1 VLYDVLLHL
10 PAKTLCRLRAV
21 SRSWRSLLTADP
33 HFAEAHAS
41 HHPLV
46 VTAFFDEDRRS
57 HADIFDLSG
66 NRLRRVT
73 LEEPAF
79 LITGLCTHGNLACLT
94 QTGVGPNRVCLINLA
109 TGVAS
114 VLPGPEEAGDAM
126 YMLGEVA
133 SSGEH
138 KLLCVDV
145 IHCHV
150 FVLGLGGNHR
160 RWRRKKSPPVRVAGE
175 SYRAGNAAV
184 VQGTVYCLVSQ
195 HTGDAAI
202 YKDSM
207 VSFDLETEEWAP
219 TVLPG
224 PLGDGL
230 NGLRRPCFYLD
241 ISLAELSGYLV
252 TAHTDHYT
260 WSMDLWFR
268 VEGQWCRRYHIWLNA
283 IFYSPDMCAE
293 PWFVFDDGRIVLSTY
308 DVYKR
313 RMGFWVYDTRS
324 KARIGE
330 MTEIRDWDRV
340 GVCTGSL
347 LCP

>member
-1 VLYDVLLHL
+1 
-10 PAKTLCRLRAV
+10 
-21 SRSWRSLLTADP
+21 
-33 HFAEAHAS
+33 
-41 HHPLV
+41 
-46 VTAFFDEDRRS
+46 
-57 HADIFDLSG
+57 
-66 NRLRRVT
+66 
-73 LEEPAF
+73 
-79 LITGLCTHGNLACLT
+79 
-94 QTGVGPNRVCLINLA
+94 VCLINLA

-230 NGLRRPCFYLD
+230 NGLRRPPSCLD

-260 WSMDLWFR
+260 WSMDLWFL

-283 IFYSPDMCAE
+283 IFYSPDMCAQ
-293 PWFVFDDGRIVLSTY
+293 PWFVFHDGRIVLSTY

-313 RMGFWVYDTRS
+313 RMGFWVYDTRN